1 MPRATGLAASQLP
14 HQSRRRGRPCTAQG
28 RIFDRLAV
36 GRESNVRRPRQPRP
50 GLFRRLG
57 SRVPLGGGVR
67 AQLSDR
73 WAALE
78 RVDDRP
84 LQ

>member
-1 MPRATGLAASQLP
+1 MQRASPPGQLP
-14 HQSRRRGRPCTAQG
+14 HQSRRRGLPCTAQG

-36 GRESNVRRPRQPRP
+36 GRESDVRRPRQPRP
-50 GLFRRLG
+50 GRFRRIG
-57 SRVPLGGGVR
+57 SREHLGGDVR

-73 WAALE
+73 WAAPE